1 MPHLSGKAAAAM
13 ITDVFELGRY
23 DLMRPNVA
31 VHEQAET
38 QSIQNTAQETNM
50 VEQGTPG
57 VAE

>member
-1 MPHLSGKAAAAM
+1 M

-38 QSIQNTAQETNM
+38 QSVMNATQETNM
-50 VEQGTPG
+50 VEMGTPG